1 MSLTSPA
8 GSRGAGKGSDIVW
21 RRLKQ
26 AMGNDVLRLRNM
38 RFFAYHGLFPEEAK
52 LGQWFEVDV
61 EIFSDFRGYARGG
74 DSGAVDYSRV
84 YETTKAVVTEERFG
98 LVEALADR
106 IAEVLQ
112 SSHRIERLRVRV
124 RKPNP
129 PIQAM
134 FDGVE
139 AEVERG

>member
-1 MSLTSPA
+1 
-8 GSRGAGKGSDIVW
+8 
-21 RRLKQ
+21 
-26 AMGNDVLRLRNM
+26 MGNDALRLRNM
-38 RFFAYHGLFPEEAK
+38 RFYAYHGLFPEEAK

-61 EIFSDFRGYARGG
+61 EIFSDFRGYARNTA
-74 DSGAVDYSRV
+74 GAVDYARV
-84 YETTKAVVTEERFG
+84 YDATKKVVTSERFG

-112 SSHRIERLRVRV
+112 SSFHLKRLRVRV

-129 PIQAM
+129 PIQAI

-139 AEVERG
+139 VEVERG

>member
-1 MSLTSPA
+1 
-8 GSRGAGKGSDIVW
+8 
-21 RRLKQ
+21 
-26 AMGNDVLRLRNM
+26 MGNDVLRLRNM
-38 RFFAYHGLFPEEAK
+38 RFYAYHGLFPEEAK

-61 EIFSDFRGYARGG
+61 EIFSDFRGYARKAAA
-74 DSGAVDYSRV
+74 GAFDYAKV
-84 YETTKAVVTEERFG
+84 YEATKKVVTSERFG

-112 SSHRIERLRVRV
+112 SSFQLKHLLVRV

-129 PIQAM
+129 PMQAL

-139 AEVERG
+139 VEVERG

>member
-1 MSLTSPA
+1 
-8 GSRGAGKGSDIVW
+8 
-21 RRLKQ
+21 
-26 AMGNDVLRLRNM
+26 MGNDVLRLRNM
-38 RFFAYHGLFPEEAK
+38 RFYAYHGLFPEEAK

-61 EIFSDFRGYARGG
+61 EIFSDFRGYAHDGG
-74 DSGAVDYSRV
+74 ADAVDYSRV
-84 YETTKAVVTEERFG
+84 YETTHAVVTGERFG

-112 SSHRIERLRVRV
+112 SSLHLKRLRVRV

-129 PIQAM
+129 PMQAI

-139 AEVERG
+139 VEVERG

>member
-1 MSLTSPA
+1 
-8 GSRGAGKGSDIVW
+8 
-21 RRLKQ
+21 
-26 AMGNDVLRLRNM
+26 MGNDVLRLRNM
-38 RFFAYHGLFPEEAK
+38 RFYAYHGLFPEEAK

-61 EIFSDFRGYARGG
+61 EIFSDFRGYAHDGAT
-74 DSGAVDYSRV
+74 DAVDYSRV
-84 YETTKAVVTEERFG
+84 YETTHAVVTGERFG

-112 SSHRIERLRVRV
+112 SSLHLKRLRVRV

-129 PIQAM
+129 PMQAI

-139 AEVERG
+139 VEVERG